1 MRLDWRGNRQ
11 RLLVR
16 ITALAALALIAWAF
30 IGHSAHRGK
39 PKALPAGSPVV
50 VTRARQSDFPI
61 ILRGLGQVQAYNTQQ
76 VKSRVDGNIVS
87 VAFTEGQQVHTGDLL
102 IQIDPRPFEISLA
115 EAKAAQQ
122 RDGAQLAN
130 ARRDYT
136 RDTTLVKS
144 GLVTQ
149 QGYEAQRTVVQQLQ
163 ATLQLDEAQATQALL
178 NLDYAA
184 IKAPFEGRTGVRLVD
199 VGNLVRATDQNALLV
214 LTQTQPIFVTFTMPE
229 RDLDGVREAMRKGP
243 VDVRAFDADDQH
255 LVASGRLRVIDNTV
269 DPSTGTIRM
278 KAEFVNGDEA
288 LWPGE
293 FVNAHVIVDVREKG
307 ITIPAQALQQGPN
320 GQYVFRV
327 TPQRSAAV
335 APVEVAQVEGN
346 EALVSKGL
354 KAGDEIVVDGAYGLS
369 NGARVVIKAPGQVPP
384 RPNTQ
389 ASPALQVG
397 TPR

>member
-16 ITALAALALIAWAF
+16 ITALAALALIALAL

-115 EAKAAQQ
+115 EAHAAQQ
-122 RDGAQLAN
+122 RDRAQLAN

-199 VGNLVRATDQNALLV
+199 LGNLVRATDQNALLV
-214 LTQTQPIFVTFTMPE
+214 LTQTQPIFVTFTVPE

-255 LVASGRLRVIDNTV
+255 LVASGRLGVIDNTV

-307 ITIPAQALQQGPN
+307 ITIPAQALQQGPD

-327 TPQRSAAV
+327 TPQRTAV
-335 APVEVAQVEGN
+335 VTPVEVAQVEGN

-369 NGARVVIKAPGQVPP
+369 NGGRVVIKAPGQVPP

-397 TPR
+397 TAR